1 MDGDFVTRLF
11 TPSPIMHWL
20 LMTLPMTVALGGIF
34 GAAERGRNNR
44 RLALWAAG
52 LSIWLF
58 LPVAWADPFA
68 ERLSAMASTLAW
80 LGLVG
85 FWARHVWNYW
95 PSPVWAHALVITHL
109 VAIAV
114 GAVVAVV
121 RAASG

>member
-1 MDGDFVTRLF
+1 MEGDFLARLM
-11 TPSPIMHWL
+11 TPSPVMYWL

-58 LPVAWADPFA
+58 LPIDWADPFA
-68 ERLSAMASTLAW
+68 ARISAMGSVLAW

-85 FWARHVWNYW
+85 FWARHVWNFW
-95 PSPVWAHALVITHL
+95 PSPVWAHGLVITHL

-114 GAVVAVV
+114 GAVVAVL